1 MRPNDARL
9 ALVAAAI
16 LLGSLLGCRSEQ
28 PTPVRFTA
36 NVVERDL
43 TWPSAVDLQG
53 PGSPVQ
59 RDGCFPTAVGP
70 YCVEGDALVP
80 LSGVLNLVDS
90 ASRNTAGDW
99 LIGNRPFVFF
109 SRDGGSHR
117 CASLPGFVYRLWLG
131 SDEPGVVVATAHGSN
146 WLSRD
151 ECRTWQ
157 RLGID
162 DLLGAVEAS
171 GGVMTAVALVY
182 DPVPAPLRFVGY
194 RYDLTTGESAAV
206 ALEGPNA
213 RAAVDDEGFLGLGAG
228 LTRYDRLGVQ
238 QGERTFTEFEVLAA
252 CRNGPVLV
260 ASEVYRD
267 GDFGTFYCRLSA
279 YGPDGT
285 FWWRQE
291 GEPGNCRAFEKG
303 AACADKTRLFV
314 NVAQVV
320 LEVTREGLKPLSA
333 PEVAS
338 MRVSSVVDG
347 EGVRLIMGDGEGTA
361 TLAEWAPQTG
371 WSWLGLGTIRTR
383 NEIDRF
389 SFGPMKLSM
398 YFGGRNGCSGFK
410 IADIETG
417 REITTVAQRCID
429 IAPPQIPQFR
439 QLNMPAPA
447 LLFNSVGDCQVL
459 TLDPE
464 QKATAYPCNPLGTFI
479 HASVMA
485 DPVTA
490 GRWIVT
496 EDAQFPRES
505 LLVEDFGARVVGLG
519 RSDRFVFDE
528 NGEPLSVG
536 EATAVYSVG
545 APERLG
551 YLMVGV
557 EEGPG
562 RETGFTRFIPFHGE
576 ERVWPHSELMA
587 GSADGFLLR
596 TRGGLKKLMFEPKV
610 Q

>member
-1 MRPNDARL
+1 
-9 ALVAAAI
+9 
-16 LLGSLLGCRSEQ
+16 
-28 PTPVRFTA
+28 
-36 NVVERDL
+36 
-43 TWPSAVDLQG
+43 
-53 PGSPVQ
+53 
-59 RDGCFPTAVGP
+59 
-70 YCVEGDALVP
+70 
-80 LSGVLNLVDS
+80 
-90 ASRNTAGDW
+90 
-99 LIGNRPFVFF
+99 
-109 SRDGGSHR
+109 
-117 CASLPGFVYRLWLG
+117 
-131 SDEPGVVVATAHGSN
+131 
-146 WLSRD
+146 
-151 ECRTWQ
+151 
-157 RLGID
+157 
-162 DLLGAVEAS
+162 
-171 GGVMTAVALVY
+171 MTAVALVY
-182 DPVPAPLRFVGY
+182 PPGGAPVRFVGY
-194 RYDLTTGESAAV
+194 RYDLTTGESAEV

-228 LTRYDRLGVQ
+228 LARYDRFGVQ

-252 CRNGPVLV
+252 CRHGPVLV
-260 ASEVYRD
+260 ASEVYRP
-267 GDFGTFYCRLSA
+267 GEYAFVCRVNA

-285 FWWRQE
+285 LWWRQD
-291 GEPGNCRAFEKG
+291 GEPGNCGVFEKG

-314 NVAQVV
+314 DVAQVL

-361 TLAEWAPQTG
+361 TLAEWAAQTG

-398 YFGGRNGCSGFK
+398 HFAAARNGCSGFR
-410 IADIETG
+410 IDDIETG

-429 IAPPQIPQFR
+429 IAPSQIPQFR

-464 QKATAYPCNPLGTFI
+464 QKITAYPCNPLGTFI

-496 EDAQFPRES
+496 ESAQFPRES
-505 LLVEDFGARVVGLG
+505 LLVEDFGARVVKLG

-536 EATAVYSVG
+536 EAAAIYSIG

-562 RETGFTRFIPFHGE
+562 GETMFTRFIPFHGE
-576 ERVWPHSELMA
+576 ERVWPDSELMA

-596 TRGGLKKLMFEPKV
+596 TRGGLKKLMFEPQV